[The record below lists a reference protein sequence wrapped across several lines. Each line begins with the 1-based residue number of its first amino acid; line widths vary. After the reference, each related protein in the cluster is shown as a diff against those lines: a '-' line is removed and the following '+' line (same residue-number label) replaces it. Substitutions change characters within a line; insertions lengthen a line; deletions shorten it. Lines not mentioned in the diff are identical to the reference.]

1 MNPLPFALLALTTA
15 ATTASAPPPAAQAT
29 QTPADAF
36 RSERP
41 WRLFDRVEVIVNEE
55 IVTVS
60 EFDREFREFTRNN
73 AIPATTPEEIQQASI
88 LVAQRKV
95 DGLLAEQ
102 GGRDLG
108 FDEAQVRRMV
118 NNWEDNLIEEAG
130 GVGQRS
136 ENLLAEGSAAHL
148 ERAQLTGDIYR
159 ISWER
164 AITGRDAGPLGRPTK
179 DRYVRPGQIRRLYEQ
194 ASRAVGGLEQ
204 LGATVGAYRLQIL
217 VLDVQELGGID
228 ATLERG
234 EEIQRRLAAG
244 ESFDAL
250 VEEFGAEKGQASLL
264 RPLSSLEL
272 ARIAEFDDSWG
283 ELARWTVNAE
293 PGTWSEGIYVG
304 SRGSESVQIAKLLER
319 PEPLAFDTVV
329 AQEAMRRHTQEVRDG
344 YHRGLAL
351 EELKR
356 SAYIW
361 TPDYG
366 PVDAPQEA
374 PPRPDES
381 SAPPA
386 PAAAEG
392 AAPPSE

>member
-1 MNPLPFALLALTTA
+1 MNPLSLALLALTAAAAPVTTVTTPA
-15 ATTASAPPPAAQAT
+15 ATPTPAA
-29 QTPADAF
+29 PAQSTSPDAF

-60 EFDREFREFTRNN
+60 EFDREFREFTRSTN
-73 AIPATTPEEIQQASI
+73 IPATTQQEIQQASI

-118 NNWEDNLIEEAG
+118 QNWEDNLIEEAG

-179 DRYVRPGQIRRLYEQ
+179 DRYVRPGQIHRLYDQ
-194 ASRAVGGLEQ
+194 ASRMTGGLEQ
-204 LGATVGAYRLQIL
+204 LGATVGAYRLQVL

-228 ATLERG
+228 PTLERA
-234 EEIQRRLAAG
+234 EEVQRRLAAG
-244 ESFDAL
+244 ESFDAM
-250 VEEFGAEKGQASLL
+250 VEEFGAQKGQASLL
-264 RPLSSLEL
+264 RPLTSLEL
-272 ARIAEFDDSWG
+272 ERIAELDDAWG
-283 ELARWTVNAE
+283 ELARWATDAATD
-293 PGTWSEGIYVG
+293 TWSDSIYVG

-319 PEPLAFDTVV
+319 PEPLTFDTVA
-329 AQEAMRRHTQEVRDG
+329 AQSAMRRHTLEIRDN

-351 EELKR
+351 EDLKR

-361 TPDYG
+361 TPDY
-366 PVDAPQEA
+366 APAEA
-374 PPRPDES
+374 PPEAG
-381 SAPPA
+381 SAPATPA
-386 PAAAEG
+386 P
-392 AAPPSE
+392 